1 MHQNP
6 PHRPPQRTAP
16 TEPLPAR
23 ASRTSFY
30 LTVGCLSV
38 IAGLVL
44 GVGGFFGVR
53 ALQDDAG
60 ASIAEGDS
68 DGGGED
74 GAGGDDGVEATPPV
88 FEEIPAGPADAVPF
102 GSTFPVHSTTL
113 GAEVEVS
120 ATAMDWDATPEI
132 LEANSLNLEPEEGS
146 KYVMLTIEGVYRGE
160 RDHAADSQM
169 WIRAIYVAE
178 DGTEHR
184 RSFVVT
190 PYFDEVVEQ
199 AGVAA
204 GGTFLSVLDFQVPEE
219 IESGGHVVLLDDLQ
233 GPEEGVWMEAS

>member
-6 PHRPPQRTAP
+6 PHRPPHRTAT

-23 ASRTSFY
+23 APRTSFY

-44 GVGGFFGVR
+44 GVGGFVGVR
-53 ALQDDAG
+53 AIQDGGG

-74 GAGGDDGVEATPPV
+74 DAEVTPPV
-88 FEEIPAGPADAVPF
+88 FDEIPVGAEDAVPF
-102 GSTFPVHSTTL
+102 GSIFPVHSTTL
-113 GAEVEVS
+113 GADVEVT
-120 ATAMDWDATPEI
+120 ATAMDWDATSEI
-132 LEANSLNLEPEEGS
+132 LEANSLNLVPEEGS
-146 KYVMLTIEGVYRGE
+146 KYVMLTLEGVYRG
-160 RDHAADSQM
+160 DTDYAAESQM

-190 PYFDEVVEQ
+190 PYFDQVVEQ

-204 GGTFLSVLDFQVPEE
+204 GGTFLSVLDFELPEE
-219 IESGGHVVLLDDLQ
+219 IESGGHFVLLDDLQ
-233 GPEEGVWMEAS
+233 GPEDGAWMEAS